1 MVKLHLP
8 RRLGVGLRRL
18 YRKDVQAS
26 KPSKAINNL
35 YKNDVYYNNILP
47 DRFHLQLGL
56 REKSSHSLVEKVS
69 HATDMSSLKITT
81 QPQQNVPIK
90 QFYRR
95 QLPETCISFCS
106 TEGQELFKEALS
118 AGHMQCYF
126 KLAAQFRT
134 QDEPAFCGLSTL
146 VMVLNSLAVDPGKV
160 WKGCWRWY
168 HEEMLDCC
176 EPLQDVKE
184 RGINFDQFICLAYCN
199 YLEASTVRGEQDMSE
214 DLFRQTI
221 KDYTKREDAFIVASY
236 SRRTLGQT
244 GEGHFSPIAGYH
256 PGKDLAL
263 ILDVARFKYPPHWVS
278 VKLLADAMKELDM
291 STGKA
296 RGYTA
301 LSKIRE
307 QLPLLVFRVSSA
319 LAVTKEEQISK
330 EVRSC
335 IKKWNTWL
343 SENKIVNGKDKEL
356 HYIVESIKEIIEM
369 LSILPDECN
378 FLTTQVDITC
388 DGVSC
393 EHICAVCHLLKD
405 IECTELYKIAKNNM
419 TKEIFNQK
427 VTKIGAMA
435 LLPENVCS
443 KMDSC
448 MQLSDINPSHFL
460 TMLLLSWPYD
470 KEHETYANAL
480 RHYTNNIIDNS
491 TSLVKNEI
499 LNLRKQLATVFS
511 LNSCCCKNSC
521 NKS

>member
-1 MVKLHLP
+1 ME
-8 RRLGVGLRRL
+8 
-18 YRKDVQAS
+18 Y
-26 KPSKAINNL
+26 PSFL
-35 YKNDVYYNNILP
+35 
-47 DRFHLQLGL
+47 RFHLQLGL

-291 STGKA
+291 STGKNIFFF
-296 RGYTA
+296 YMNKFQS
-301 LSKIRE
+301 LVLIK
-307 QLPLLVFRVSSA
+307 LLQYFLIVKGISA
-319 LAVTKEEQISK
+319 LRLIS
-330 EVRSC
+330 
-335 IKKWNTWL
+335 
-343 SENKIVNGKDKEL
+343 
-356 HYIVESIKEIIEM
+356 
-369 LSILPDECN
+369 
-378 FLTTQVDITC
+378 
-388 DGVSC
+388 
-393 EHICAVCHLLKD
+393 
-405 IECTELYKIAKNNM
+405 
-419 TKEIFNQK
+419 
-427 VTKIGAMA
+427 
-435 LLPENVCS
+435 
-443 KMDSC
+443 
-448 MQLSDINPSHFL
+448 
-460 TMLLLSWPYD
+460 
-470 KEHETYANAL
+470 
-480 RHYTNNIIDNS
+480 
-491 TSLVKNEI
+491 
-499 LNLRKQLATVFS
+499 
-511 LNSCCCKNSC
+511 
-521 NKS
+521 